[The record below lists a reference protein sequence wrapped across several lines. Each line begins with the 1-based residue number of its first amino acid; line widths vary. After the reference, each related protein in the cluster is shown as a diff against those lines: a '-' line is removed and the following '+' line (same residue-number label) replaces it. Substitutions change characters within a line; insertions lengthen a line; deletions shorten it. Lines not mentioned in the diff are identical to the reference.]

1 MSPARRAPR
10 AGGANGSAHAHGDP
24 GLDDIDR
31 EIIRLLQADGRAPNT
46 AMARALGVTETTV
59 RKRVARLLD
68 ERLIEIQ
75 AVPMGAVAGMT
86 TSAIFGLSVDL
97 THLEAVSRA
106 VGAHPEVRYVGVSA
120 GRYDVIVEA
129 FFADK
134 EHLMRFVSD
143 VLGGLEAI
151 RSVETSVILK
161 VEKFTYDWE
170 IP

>member
-10 AGGANGSAHAHGDP
+10 AAAANGSAHGHAVT

-97 THLEAVSRA
+97 THL
-106 VGAHPEVRYVGVSA
+106 
-120 GRYDVIVEA
+120 
-129 FFADK
+129 
-134 EHLMRFVSD
+134 
-143 VLGGLEAI
+143 
-151 RSVETSVILK
+151 
-161 VEKFTYDWE
+161 
-170 IP
+170 